1 MSLPDAEVSC
11 SFQESNMSINA
22 FQLVIEDCHHLCP
35 MRGPCPLILQT
46 LSAQETSARVAGYSR
61 NTTELSQ
68 QPIARLNSIIY
79 IHCSG
84 SQGHKNLSGY
94 PWYSTARKLTSSPH
108 RRGLYY
114 FIFHKSQCLL
124 VFTPS
129 SCSMIGPSL
138 VSLFKT
144 AFVLIFFPKF
154 SARRKGWSH
163 CTSHSLPCVGHSFSS
178 TSCLLAG
185 CVHQGCSLHT
195 ENVASGG
202 SAVLSPALPPEMLL
216 CLSRVLKLSQL
227 SY

>member
-22 FQLVIEDCHHLCP
+22 FQLVTEDCHHLCP
-35 MRGPCPLILQT
+35 MRVPCPLILQT

-61 NTTELSQ
+61 STTGLSQ
-68 QPIARLNSIIY
+68 QPIARLSSIIY
-79 IHCSG
+79 TLPWFTG
-84 SQGHKNLSGY
+84 TQEPDGY
-94 PWYSTARKLTSSPH
+94 PWYSTARKLTSSPC

-114 FIFHKSQCLL
+114 FIFHEPQCLL
-124 VFTPS
+124 VFIPS
-129 SCSMIGPSL
+129 ACSMIGPSL
-138 VSLFKT
+138 VSLFKI

-178 TSCLLAG
+178 TSCFLAG
-185 CVHQGCSLHT
+185 CVHQECSLHT
-195 ENVASGG
+195 ADVASGG
-202 SAVLSPALPPEMLL
+202 SAALSPALPPEMLL

-227 SY
+227 AY